1 MKVYD
6 FFDTSKETISPAL
19 QIYNMTLHIQGVINQ
34 YSEGRG
40 GVLFELFHLG
50 RSISRKDM

>member
-19 QIYNMTLHIQGVINQ
+19 QIYNMTLHIKGMIDD

-40 GVLFELFHLG
+40 GVLSELFHLG
-50 RSISRKDM
+50 KCISRKDM